1 MVPAEFQTFLAA
13 SVAASSALIGLL
25 FVSVSVAP
33 ERVFGPQSE
42 AVRQARAVSAFTALA
57 NIFFFSITS
66 LIPGIN
72 AGLVAMITGLIAE
85 LQTLALL
92 RLFTEWRSEGAL
104 VRSLILF
111 AGSAAIYGGE
121 IVLGLGL
128 WVKPSATGALTGLF
142 ELILGA
148 YAIGLGRAWE
158 LLGAPRMS
166 FLLGLAGWFDRLPK
180 PKAAPPAKGQ

>member
-1 MVPAEFQTFLAA
+1 MVPAEYQTFLVA

-57 NIFFFSITS
+57 NVFFLSLTS

-72 AGLVAMITGLIAE
+72 AGVVAMITGAASM

-92 RLFTEWRSEGAL
+92 RLFSHWRSEGAL
-104 VRSLILF
+104 PRSLILF
-111 AGSAAIYGGE
+111 AGSLAIYGSE
-121 IVLGLGL
+121 LWLGLIL
-128 WVKPSATGALTGLF
+128 WQKPSATGALAGLF

-158 LLGAPRMS
+158 LLGAPQS
-166 FLLGLAGWFDRLPK
+166 GLITGAVDSLVGRLERRPK
-180 PKAAPPAKGQ
+180 PKPEKP

>member
-1 MVPAEFQTFLAA
+1 MVPAGFQTFLVA

-57 NIFFFSITS
+57 NIFFLSLTS
-66 LIPGIN
+66 LIPGVN
-72 AGLVAMITGLIAE
+72 VGLVATITGLVAG
-85 LQTLALL
+85 LQTLSLL
-92 RLFTEWRSEGAL
+92 RLLSVWRSEGAL
-104 VRSLILF
+104 LRSLLLF
-111 AGSAAIYGGE
+111 AGSAAIYAGE
-121 IVLGLGL
+121 IVLGIQL
-128 WVKPSATGALTGLF
+128 WIKPSATAALTGLF
-142 ELILGA
+142 EVILGA

-166 FLLGLAGWFDRLPK
+166 VVTAIADRIESLRSRQAK
-180 PKAAPPAKGQ
+180 GPAKGQ

>member
-1 MVPAEFQTFLAA
+1 MVTAEFQTFLVA

-42 AVRQARAVSAFTALA
+42 AARQARAVSAFTALA
-57 NIFFFSITS
+57 NIFFFSLTS

-72 AGLVAMITGLIAE
+72 AGLVAMITGFVAF
-85 LQTLALL
+85 LQTLGLL
-92 RLFTEWRSEGAL
+92 RLVNEWRSEGAL

-111 AGSAAIYGGE
+111 AGSAAIYGSE
-121 IVLGLGL
+121 IFVGYGLL
-128 WVKPSATGALTGLF
+128 VKPSATGALAGLF
-142 ELILGA
+142 ELTLGA

-158 LLGAPRMS
+158 LLGAPRS
-166 FLLGLAGWFDRLPK
+166 GLISSTIESIAGRFERK
-180 PKAAPPAKGQ
+180 PKL

>member
-1 MVPAEFQTFLAA
+1 MVPAEFQTFLVA

-57 NIFFFSITS
+57 NIFFLSLTS
-66 LIPGIN
+66 LIPGVN
-72 AGLVAMITGLIAE
+72 AGLVAMITGLVST

-92 RLFTEWRSEGAL
+92 RLIGEWRVEGAL
-104 VRSLILF
+104 LRSLILF
-111 AGSAAIYGGE
+111 LGSAAIYGGE
-121 IVLGLGL
+121 IYLGLLL
-128 WVKPSATGALTGLF
+128 WVKPSATGALAGLF
-142 ELILGA
+142 EVVLGA

-158 LLGAPRMS
+158 LLGAPRS
-166 FLLGLAGWFDRLPK
+166 GFITGAIESIAGRLERRPK
-180 PKAAPPAKGQ
+180 PKS

>member
-1 MVPAEFQTFLAA
+1 MVTAEFQTFLVA

-57 NIFFFSITS
+57 NAFFFSLTS

-72 AGLVAMITGLIAE
+72 AGLVAMITGFVALV
-85 LQTLALL
+85 QTLALL
-92 RLFTEWRSEGAL
+92 RLFHEWRSEGAL
-104 VRSLILF
+104 LRSLILF
-111 AGSAAIYGGE
+111 VGSAAIYGGE
-121 IVLGLGL
+121 LSVGLAL
-128 WVKPSATGALTGLF
+128 WIKPTASGALTGLF

-158 LLGAPRMS
+158 LLGAPRMG
-166 FLLGLAGWFDRLPK
+166 FLAGIVGRLDRSVRPRG
-180 PKAAPPAKGQ
+180 APPAKSQ

>member
-1 MVPAEFQTFLAA
+1 MVPAEYQTFLVA

-25 FVSVSVAP
+25 FVSVSIAP

-57 NIFFFSITS
+57 NVFFLSLTS

-72 AGLVAMITGLIAE
+72 AGLVAMITGSVSL

-92 RLFTEWRSEGAL
+92 RLRKDWRSEGAL
-104 VRSLILF
+104 LRSLILF

-121 IVLGLGL
+121 IYLGLGL
-128 WVKPSATGALTGLF
+128 WVKPSATGALAGLF
-142 ELILGA
+142 EVVLGA
-148 YAIGLGRAWE
+148 YAVGLGRAWE
-158 LLGAPRMS
+158 LLGAPRGG
-166 FLLGLAGWFDRLPK
+166 FLTGALDSLVGRLDRR
-180 PKAAPPAKGQ
+180 PKAKP

>member
-1 MVPAEFQTFLAA
+1 MVPPDFQTFLVA

-25 FVSVSVAP
+25 FVSVSIAP

-42 AVRQARAVSAFTALA
+42 AVRQARAVSAFSALA
-57 NIFFFSITS
+57 NIFFLSLTS
-66 LIPGIN
+66 LVPGIN
-72 AGLVAMITGLIAE
+72 AGLVAMITGFVSM

-92 RLFTEWRSEGAL
+92 RLFNEWRAEGAL

-111 AGSAAIYGGE
+111 LGSAAIYGGE
-121 IVLGLGL
+121 LVLGVDL

-142 ELILGA
+142 EVILGA

-158 LLGAPRMS
+158 LLGAPRS
-166 FLLGLAGWFDRLPK
+166 GFLVALIESVDGRIGRRPK
-180 PKAAPPAKGQ
+180 QPKS